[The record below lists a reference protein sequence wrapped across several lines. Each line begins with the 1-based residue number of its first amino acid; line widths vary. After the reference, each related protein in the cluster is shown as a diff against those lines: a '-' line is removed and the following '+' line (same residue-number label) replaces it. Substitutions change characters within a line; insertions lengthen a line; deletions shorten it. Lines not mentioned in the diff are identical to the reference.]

1 LRSEWTTFWE
11 SFQPS
16 FCVLLGNFHISSTFL
31 SWILSSILH
40 PFIYSEI
47 CYLCSQNLIKTL
59 RHVEQD
65 FCPYKDF
72 CGV

>member
-40 PFIYSEI
+40 PFIYVKFVISAHKI
-47 CYLCSQNLIKTL
+47 SSRL
-59 RHVEQD
+59 
-65 FCPYKDF
+65 
-72 CGV
+72 